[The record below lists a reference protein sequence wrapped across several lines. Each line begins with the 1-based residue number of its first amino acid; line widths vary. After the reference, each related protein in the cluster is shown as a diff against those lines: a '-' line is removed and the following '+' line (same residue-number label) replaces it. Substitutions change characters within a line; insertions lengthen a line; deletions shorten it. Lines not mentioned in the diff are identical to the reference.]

1 MRRLIDALAHRLG
14 PNASMWTLLAVGA
27 ALTFGFSWAGGEV
40 YESVVERGT
49 LWSMDQPVLEAAVGS
64 RTPELMAAITA
75 FTNLG
80 GGIIAPI
87 TAAAAMLLIA
97 IRTRHWRAL
106 VLMPAAAAGSLLVT
120 IFGKGLT
127 GRTRPPLEYAVAPYE
142 YSASFPSGHTLN
154 ATVLAGIVVYLVC
167 LRLKDAWPRAAVIAV
182 GGLYAF
188 TMGLS
193 RVYLGHHW
201 LTDVVAAW
209 FLGLAWLSMVIFA
222 HRVYRVVRDR
232 RAFARA
238 LRASREGATGSAPDD
253 GGKRPPASS
262 SSAS

>member
-1 MRRLIDALAHRLG
+1 MRRLIDALARRMG
-14 PNASMWTLLAVGA
+14 PNASMWVLLAVGA
-27 ALTFGFSWAGGEV
+27 ALTLGFSWAGGEV
-40 YESVVERGT
+40 YESVVEKGT
-49 LWSMDQPVLEAAVGS
+49 LASMDQPVLEAAVGS
-64 RTPELMAAITA
+64 RTPELMAGITA

-87 TAAAAMLLIA
+87 TAAAAMMLIA

-120 IFGKGLT
+120 LFGKGLV
-127 GRTRPPLEYAVAPYE
+127 GRTRPPLESAVAPYE

-154 ATVLAGIVVYLVC
+154 ATVLAGIVAYLVC
-167 LRLKDAWPRAAVIAV
+167 LRLKDAWQRTAVIAL
-182 GGLYAF
+182 GGLYAI

-201 LTDVVAAW
+201 LTDVIAAW

-222 HRVYRVVRDR
+222 HRVFRVVRDR
-232 RAFARA
+232 RAFSRA
-238 LRASREGATGSAPDD
+238 LRASREAAPQPAKGD
-253 GGKRPPASS
+253 GGASSPSS
-262 SSAS
+262 SSTS